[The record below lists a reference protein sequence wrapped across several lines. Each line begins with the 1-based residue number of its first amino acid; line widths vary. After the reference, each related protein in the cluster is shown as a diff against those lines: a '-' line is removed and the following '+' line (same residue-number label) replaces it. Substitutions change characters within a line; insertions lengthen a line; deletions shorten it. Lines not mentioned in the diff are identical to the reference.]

1 MRSGAWLYAWL
12 NGLTIILPET
22 SWEEKNEQK
31 KKYNLYSWEF
41 QCFIGLYAEHMPAPL
56 RLLTW
61 VWVFVPGG
69 WQSWSQHFSFHWP
82 CQCTHTS
89 AADAQG
95 TWQLCFFLF
104 FFFNLLD
111 SFSVYKLLRFIPDF
125 IFTFCIHFLGKMVKE
140 DCDKETGQLLS
151 FHTIQSLTVGHPLGR
166 FVTLDGQLSSGQRS
180 NLIWKLVLIFNLLT
194 W

>member
-1 MRSGAWLYAWL
+1 MAWRSFCLKHHGRRRMNRKRSTICILESFSASLGSMLSTCPLHCVSWPECGCLYQEDGRA
-12 NGLTIILPET
+12 GLSTFLSTDPVSVLT
-22 SWEEKNEQK
+22 RQ
-31 KKYNLYSWEF
+31 
-41 QCFIGLYAEHMPAPL
+41 PL
-56 RLLTW
+56 MHKALGS
-61 VWVFVPGG
+61 FV
-69 WQSWSQHFSFHWP
+69 
-82 CQCTHTS
+82 
-89 AADAQG
+89 
-95 TWQLCFFLF
+95 

-111 SFSVYKLLRFIPDF
+111 SFSVYKRLRFIPDF
-125 IFTFCIHFLGKMVKE
+125 IFAFCIHFLGKMVKE